1 VLAGRRCE
9 DGAQSHMD
17 HTPRLL
23 SAGVSRFVI
32 LACGVNGRP
41 PLLGIT
47 LLLERGRCRDLI
59 SGLFCPRF
67 EAIGCTFVA
76 GHVIGWGSRSHDSS
90 MTLTSLVV

>member
-1 VLAGRRCE
+1 VRAGRRCE

-32 LACGVNGRP
+32 LACGVNGQP
-41 PLLGIT
+41 PLLGTT